1 MSEAR
6 ALTNFAG
13 NSIATVL
20 IGTWVGELDRDKLDA
35 RARRRQDPFDEATML
50 DDDDDIVS
58 DDRARSA
65 SGAPGHEPELVGST
79 R

>member
-20 IGTWVGELDRDKLDA
+20 IGHWTGGLDRAQLD
-35 RARRRQDPFDEATML
+35 RALEGADPFDERTML
-50 DDDDDIVS
+50 DDDEEGLP
-58 DDRARSA
+58 AQ
-65 SGAPGHEPELVGST
+65 EPETAGAA
-79 R
+79 RP

>member
-20 IGTWVGELDRDKLDA
+20 IGHWVGELDRAQLDRVLA
-35 RARRRQDPFDEATML
+35 GDAPFDEATMV
-50 DDDDDIVS
+50 DD
-58 DDRARSA
+58 
-65 SGAPGHEPELVGST
+65 HEPDRVGDPDSVT
-79 R
+79 AGH